1 MPPWCVKTGK
11 SKTLIMYLYEIVLPS
26 KRKVLRLTEETQP
39 SCSTDCWSLSHLSAS
54 FFLFVCFT
62 SLCCSFHPRCLYH
75 QKEKKTHTRQELIS
89 PAANSH
95 SRWSI
100 FSPFQNERTEWK
112 LWPYT
117 WSSVKQSSWDCFQ
130 LQALYFVSVYFSAFI
145 ILYLPLFWSL
155 HIQLSVYTRRRRCA
169 RWRAARGSIQ
179 SWITF
184 ASSGLVSPVWSFI
197 PACLDLLFLFNM
209 LYM

>member
-1 MPPWCVKTGK
+1 MPPWRVKTGK

-39 SCSTDCWSLSHLSAS
+39 SCSTDCWSLSRSQQL
-54 FFLFVCFT
+54 FFCLFV
-62 SLCCSFHPRCLYH
+62 SLLCAAVFIQDVYII
-75 QKEKKTHTRQELIS
+75 KKKKKKTHTRQELIS

-100 FSPFQNERTEWK
+100 FFPFQNERTEWK

-145 ILYLPLFWSL
+145 LLYLPLFWSL
-155 HIQLSVYTRRRRCA
+155 HIQLSVSTQGAAAAPDEEQPVA
-169 RWRAARGSIQ
+169 RSNPGLHSLPRGS
-179 SWITF
+179 F
-184 ASSGLVSPVWSFI
+184 LP
-197 PACLDLLFLFNM
+197 CDLSYPPL
-209 LYM
+209 

>member
-1 MPPWCVKTGK
+1 MIAPALLSFTF
-11 SKTLIMYLYEIVLPS
+11 
-26 KRKVLRLTEETQP
+26 
-39 SCSTDCWSLSHLSAS
+39 SLSSELLGMLMMMEKAIEEKSLEADRRDAAFLLNWLLESFSLSAT

-145 ILYLPLFWSL
+145 LLYLPLFWSL
-155 HIQLSVYTRRRRCA
+155 HIQLSVSTQGAAAAPDEEQPVA
-169 RWRAARGSIQ
+169 RSNPGLHSLPRGS
-179 SWITF
+179 F
-184 ASSGLVSPVWSFI
+184 LP
-197 PACLDLLFLFNM
+197 CDLSYPPL
-209 LYM
+209 

>member
-1 MPPWCVKTGK
+1 
-11 SKTLIMYLYEIVLPS
+11 MYLYEIVLPS

-39 SCSTDCWSLSHLSAS
+39 SCSTDCWSLSRSQQL
-54 FFLFVCFT
+54 FFCLFV
-62 SLCCSFHPRCLYH
+62 SLLCAVVFIQDVYII
-75 QKEKKTHTRQELIS
+75 KKKKKTHTRQELIS

-100 FSPFQNERTEWK
+100 FFRFQNERTEWK

-145 ILYLPLFWSL
+145 LLYLPLLWSL
-155 HIQLSVYTRRRRCA
+155 HIQLSVSTQGAAAAPDEEQPVA
-169 RWRAARGSIQ
+169 RSNPGLHSLPRGS
-179 SWITF
+179 F
-184 ASSGLVSPVWSFI
+184 LP
-197 PACLDLLFLFNM
+197 CDLSYPPL
-209 LYM
+209 

>member
-1 MPPWCVKTGK
+1 MKLYYHRREK
-11 SKTLIMYLYEIVLPS
+11 SWGWQKRHSLPAQLIAGVFLALSNFFSVCLFHFSVLQFSSKMSISS
-26 KRKVLRLTEETQP
+26 KRK
-39 SCSTDCWSLSHLSAS
+39 
-54 FFLFVCFT
+54 
-62 SLCCSFHPRCLYH
+62 
-75 QKEKKTHTRQELIS
+75 KKTHTRQELIS

-145 ILYLPLFWSL
+145 LLYLPLFWSL
-155 HIQLSVYTRRRRCA
+155 HIQLSVSTHGAAAAPDEEQPVA
-169 RWRAARGSIQ
+169 RSNPGLHSLPRGS
-179 SWITF
+179 F
-184 ASSGLVSPVWSFI
+184 LP
-197 PACLDLLFLFNM
+197 CDLSYPPL
-209 LYM
+209 

>member
-11 SKTLIMYLYEIVLPS
+11 SKTLIMYLYEIVLPL

-39 SCSTDCWSLSHLSAS
+39 SCSTDCWSLSRSQQV
-54 FFLFVCFT
+54 FFCLFV
-62 SLCCSFHPRCLYH
+62 SLLCAAVFIQDVYII
-75 QKEKKTHTRQELIS
+75 KKKKKTHTRQELIS

-155 HIQLSVYTRRRRCA
+155 HIQLSVSTQGAAAAPDEEQPVA
-169 RWRAARGSIQ
+169 RSNPGLHSLPRGS
-179 SWITF
+179 F
-184 ASSGLVSPVWSFI
+184 LP
-197 PACLDLLFLFNM
+197 CDLSYPPL
-209 LYM
+209 

>member
-1 MPPWCVKTGK
+1 MKLYYHQREK
-11 SKTLIMYLYEIVLPS
+11 SWGWQKRRSLPAQLIAGVF
-26 KRKVLRLTEETQP
+26 LTSQQV
-39 SCSTDCWSLSHLSAS
+39 
-54 FFLFVCFT
+54 FFCLFV
-62 SLCCSFHPRCLYH
+62 SLLCAAVFIQDVYII
-75 QKEKKTHTRQELIS
+75 KKKKKTHTRQELIS

-112 LWPYT
+112 LWPYM

-155 HIQLSVYTRRRRCA
+155 HIQLSVSTQGAAAAPDEEQPVA
-169 RWRAARGSIQ
+169 RSNPGLHSLPRGSFL
-179 SWITF
+179 SCDL
-184 ASSGLVSPVWSFI
+184 SYPPV
-197 PACLDLLFLFNM
+197 
-209 LYM
+209 